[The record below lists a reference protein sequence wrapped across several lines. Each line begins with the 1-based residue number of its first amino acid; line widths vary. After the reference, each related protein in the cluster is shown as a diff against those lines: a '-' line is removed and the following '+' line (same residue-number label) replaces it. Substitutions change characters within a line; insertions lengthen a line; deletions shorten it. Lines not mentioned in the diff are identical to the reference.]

1 MTIDVG
7 WYILVKDGEIFN
19 VNKIEKVFIEAQNDN
34 TPIAFIDKVDIID
47 SYSSLTE
54 MITKVSAFDYFSE
67 KYPEYMI

>member
-54 MITKVSAFDYFSE
+54 MITKVSAFDYFS
-67 KYPEYMI
+67 KHYPEYMI